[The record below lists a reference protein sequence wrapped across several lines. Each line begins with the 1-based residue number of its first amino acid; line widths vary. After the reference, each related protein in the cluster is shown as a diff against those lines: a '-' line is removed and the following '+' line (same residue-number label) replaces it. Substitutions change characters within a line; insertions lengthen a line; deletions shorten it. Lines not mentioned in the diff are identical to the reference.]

1 MLYSLCMH
9 FMLLAILETLR
20 LSMFS
25 QRRLSLIALICAA
38 VRKRLTPACCC
49 MCLMRQTV
57 KEMGHKGRV
66 IIKTSD
72 TDVIVLYVHYFP
84 QMKNTAE
91 LWIQMGNVSFVF
103 FSLRHHLQ
111 SYICCPCCIR
121 MRHNFIFLWNRLK
134 QISAQSAE
142 GDR

>member
-1 MLYSLCMH
+1 
-9 FMLLAILETLR
+9 
-20 LSMFS
+20 
-25 QRRLSLIALICAA
+25 
-38 VRKRLTPACCC
+38 
-49 MCLMRQTV
+49 
-57 KEMGHKGRV
+57 MGHKGWV

-121 MRHNFIFLWNRLK
+121 MRHNFIFHGIGKTSVFKVLKETTDYFKDLDKLRNSDKDEAFTCSRNFLTRLCDQNK
-134 QISAQSAE
+134 TFKRHIMT
-142 GDR
+142 GTKGV